1 MQPSELVCRKNL
13 EEFECAALVCCKQSF
28 MGHLDGIVEDQVAE
42 ESQTLKTML
51 TGYPRRAR
59 TLLEFELE
67 AIFLIF

>member
-1 MQPSELVCRKNL
+1 M

-42 ESQTLKTML
+42 ESQTLKTIL
-51 TGYPRRAR
+51 TGFPRAR

-67 AIFLIF
+67 AIFFNILTKIKTM